1 MIRPPPNC
9 IAYNTKILTKTSSWD
24 QLLACSILSYVL
36 LYLEW
41 STKVAWFGSVVLISN
56 SDFVRKCHKQDGYA
70 ECRVLMKC
78 LEELA
83 VKYPE
88 TKFDKIVFIDCVL
101 NYPDYNLPILLVY
114 SNGIMKANFVGLWSF
129 GQVIFMCFCLFSSK
143 PLTIC
148 QSDPVLN
155 SGHDGTDLSRDSV
168 IEGVKRRLIEKVVK
182 EHEDTIKST
191 FIFLPLFFCAS
202 VRESSKV
209 MLYVNRVSLLLC
221 GYFLFYSLVYWFID
235 SLKPRSVYRK
245 IVVEEAYNL

>member
-1 MIRPPPNC
+1 MPRPVLL
-9 IAYNTKILTKTSSWD
+9 KIIICGGLKYSSALREVSQAGSDVW
-24 QLLACSILSYVL
+24 LVVL
-36 LYLEW
+36 LY
-41 STKVAWFGSVVLISN
+41 K
-56 SDFVRKCHKQDGYA
+56 DGYA

-88 TKFDKIVFIDCVL
+88 TKFDEIVFIDCVL

-114 SNGIMKANFVGLWSF
+114 NN
-129 GQVIFMCFCLFSSK
+129 
-143 PLTIC
+143 
-148 QSDPVLN
+148 DPVLN

-202 VRESSKV
+202 VRESRKV
-209 MLYVNRVSLLLC
+209 M
-221 GYFLFYSLVYWFID
+221 F
-235 SLKPRSVYRK
+235 LKPRSVYRK